1 MAKKNTRTLKFEALD
16 KELQNLLYS
25 RDNSKLIS
33 VLKEGKNPLH
43 LEQLTQ
49 LDVKSCKNLGFPILW
64 SLYEN
69 DFIPFEEDFLIEKF
83 GDALYLLN
91 KHKEIESFI
100 LKRPRIAKEIG
111 EKLPSYFLEK
121 RDISVTEYEKL
132 LDFGAKGFFKGT
144 QVLPNFLE
152 ALISPLKT
160 YTANTYCHL
169 IESCKPSAEELLPFQ
184 YTLFALLSSDK
195 TSVVNFAM
203 KLIKEIA
210 GEKDFDFQ
218 SFADNFALCFA
229 TPKIA
234 KSQLIW
240 VEIL

>member
-25 RDNSKLIS
+25 RDISELIS

-49 LDVKSCKNLGFPILW
+49 LDMKSCKNLGFPVLW

-69 DFIPFEEDFLIEKF
+69 DFIPFEEDFLIEKLC
-83 GDALYLLN
+83 DALFLMS

-111 EKLPSYFLEK
+111 EKLPFYFLEK
-121 RDISVTEYEKL
+121 RHIYVTEYEKL

-144 QVLPNFLE
+144 QVVPNFLE
-152 ALISPLKT
+152 A
-160 YTANTYCHL
+160 
-169 IESCKPSAEELLPFQ
+169 
-184 YTLFALLSSDK
+184 
-195 TSVVNFAM
+195 
-203 KLIKEIA
+203 
-210 GEKDFDFQ
+210 
-218 SFADNFALCFA
+218 
-229 TPKIA
+229 
-234 KSQLIW
+234 
-240 VEIL
+240 